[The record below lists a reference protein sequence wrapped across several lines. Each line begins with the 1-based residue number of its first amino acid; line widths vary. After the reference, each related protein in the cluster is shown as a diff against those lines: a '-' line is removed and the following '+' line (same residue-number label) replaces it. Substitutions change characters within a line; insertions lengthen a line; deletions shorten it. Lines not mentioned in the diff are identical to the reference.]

1 MKVFLSVFNKKSIQ
15 LIFRYGLVG
24 LTASLVHYGTGI
36 IMVEIFNQKP
46 FWSHACGFFLGLFT
60 AYFGHYYFSFKD
72 KQPHKKRFPKFF
84 IGSIAALFLHQFGV
98 YLLVDIIKLN
108 YSYQAAPILMI
119 FVPLVT
125 FLMARFWIFR
135 PVQPATQKNLHQKE

>member
-1 MKVFLSVFNKKSIQ
+1 MQQFFKKNSVK
-15 LIFRYGLVG
+15 LIIRYGLVG
-24 LTASLVHYGTGI
+24 LTASLVHYGTGT
-36 IMVEIFNQKP
+36 IMVEFFKQKP

-84 IGSIAALFLHQFGV
+84 IGSIFALFFHQTGV
-98 YLLVDIIKLN
+98 YLLVEILKLN
-108 YSYQAAPILMI
+108 YSSQAAPILMVL
-119 FVPLVT
+119 VPAIT

-135 PVQPATQKNLHQKE
+135 PVQAATEKN